1 MPELIGRLAQEQ
13 IVDFLT
19 MHRIVH
25 GLTLRE
31 VGEAC
36 SPPVAASTVMR
47 YERRESAPTLD
58 GMSAWAKALGFELE
72 ISLRARGSVEREPR
86 KGRWHPTPAAL
97 AELRELAEEGDDA

>member
-1 MPELIGRLAQEQ
+1 MAELIGRLAQEQ

-36 SPPVAASTVMR
+36 SPPIAASTVMR

-72 ISLRARGSVEREPR
+72 VSLRARGLV

-97 AELRELAEEGDDA
+97 DELRELAEEGE

>member
-1 MPELIGRLAQEQ
+1 MTQEQ

-36 SPPVAASTVMR
+36 RPPIAASTVMR
-47 YERRESAPTLD
+47 YEKRETTPTLD
-58 GMSAWAKALGFELE
+58 ALAAWTAALGFTLE
-72 ISLRARGSVEREPR
+72 VNLTARASGEVS
-86 KGRWHPTPAAL
+86 A
-97 AELRELAEEGDDA
+97 